1 MRTNTTQ
8 SSSTLTTSATSKPI
22 PRKQLNELQIE
33 VLQILYK
40 FRFATAELISQYQE
54 QTIRNSNVR
63 LKNLLEQ
70 KYIGRNYDNSYRIKQ
85 RPATYYLLPDGI
97 RFLKANPELDKK
109 GLHLSYNSRWVK
121 PEFTSHWLRMF
132 RIYLKFDSI
141 YSNDLEFFTSA
152 ELTDQQKFP
161 RPISDAFL
169 RFSSKHADNPA
180 YMLELMESNMSLARL
195 RQRVNR
201 FIFHSQTGNWVGNYP
216 IVLLICDNVSLE
228 RELQNYIARTLN
240 YRGLA
245 KPQYYTTTLRALYG
259 ARKADDAIWSNVLEP
274 ENLQALN

>member
-1 MRTNTTQ
+1 LKPTHKLTATTLT
-8 SSSTLTTSATSKPI
+8 SSTPKPI
-22 PRKQLNELQIE
+22 SRKQLNELQIE

-54 QTIRNSNVR
+54 QSIRNSNVR

-70 KYIGRNYDNSYRIKQ
+70 KYIGRNYDDSYRIKQ
-85 RPATYYLLPDGI
+85 WPATYYLLPDGI

-121 PEFTSHWLRMF
+121 PEFTRHWLRMF

-141 YSNDLEFFTSA
+141 YRDDLEFFTST

-169 RFSSKHADNPA
+169 SFRSEYANNPD
-180 YMLELMESNMSLARL
+180 YMLELMESNISLARL

-201 FIFHSQTGNWVGNYP
+201 FMYHSQTGNWTGNYP
-216 IVLLICDNVSLE
+216 IVLLICDNVGLE

-240 YRGLA
+240 YRGLV
-245 KPQYYTTTLRALYG
+245 KPTYYTTTLRALFG
-259 ARKADDAIWSNVLEP
+259 SRIANDAIWSEVTKPEVL
-274 ENLQALN
+274 LVL